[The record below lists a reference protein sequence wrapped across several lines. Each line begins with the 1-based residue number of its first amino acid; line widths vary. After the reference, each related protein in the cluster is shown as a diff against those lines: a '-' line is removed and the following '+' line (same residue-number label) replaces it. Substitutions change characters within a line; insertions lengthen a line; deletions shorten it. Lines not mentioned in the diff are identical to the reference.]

1 MTEFVHLHNHTDFS
15 LLDGAASISRYVAK
29 AKEYGMKSLAITDHG
44 NMFGV
49 LDFYDACRK
58 AGIRPIPGC
67 EFYINPE
74 GREIKDAGNHYYHLI
89 LLAMNDKGYHNLM
102 ELNSIGFLEG
112 FYYKPRIDN
121 EVLAQHS
128 EGLIC
133 TSACLAGEIPQK
145 LLAGNIEGAYEVAR
159 WYKDL
164 FGDRYYIEIQ
174 NHFIPDEVRVLPM
187 LAKLARDLDIK
198 LVATNDI
205 HYIDKADANAHD
217 ILMCIGTGAKKADT
231 NRMHFDTEEFYMKSP
246 DEMAELFS
254 DYPDAI
260 ANTVELADRCDFEIQ
275 FPGPM
280 LPSVDVP
287 SQYKDTKEYLTALSW
302 EGLRR
307 RYPGYE
313 NDPEQKK
320 VLEDRLNYELGVILK
335 MGFDG
340 YYLIVRDYIYWAKT
354 HDIPVGAGRGS
365 GAGSMVAY
373 CVDITNVDPIAHD
386 LLFERFLNP
395 ERVSLPDFDIDF
407 CYEGRQ
413 SVIDYV
419 TEHYGVDRVGQ
430 IATFGTLKAK
440 AVVKD
445 VARVL
450 DIPFDESNRI
460 TKYILDVLPDEAKA
474 EHVTSLLEW
483 SIRVSPELQ
492 ETRARGGVYEELF
505 DVSLRLENLSRH
517 VSTHACGVVIGQTPL
532 KNYVPLYKDPKS
544 GGISTQYTMNNLER
558 CGLVKMDFLG
568 LKTLTLIRNT
578 ERLIRKV
585 QPDFDIEKVRY
596 DDKETF
602 EMLSK
607 GDSMMV
613 FQLESPGM
621 QKNLRLLEPTRF
633 DELDAMVS
641 LYRPG
646 PMEYIPRY
654 IDSKQGRI
662 PIQYPDPALENLLKP
677 TYGVIVYQ
685 EQVMRVA
692 QIIAGFTLGEADTLR
707 KIMGKKKVK
716 EMPAQREKFI
726 KGAMALGHT
735 EEHAAD
741 IFHMLEPFAKYGFNK
756 SHSVCY
762 TLLAYRT
769 AYLKCHYRAEFLAAN
784 LTNEIGS
791 GDKYKEYLD
800 YVKAQNIDILPPNIN
815 DSDVYFTVVGGKLI
829 YGLAGIKGVGATTVQ
844 SILDERAA
852 NGPYKDF
859 LDFARRSDPKVLNS
873 GVLEGLINSGTFDC
887 FGYNRPTL
895 LANYELA
902 IKSVKE
908 DKDAQM
914 MGQNLLFGADEPEVN
929 NFEMKVQPDYD
940 FLEKL
945 EVEKNYL
952 GFYVSG
958 HPLDS
963 YKTLWENCVKL
974 DISKPERINEGPKYD
989 FIGMVVECKEVQTKA
1004 GGKMGRLV
1012 LEDYNGRL
1020 DVTVFP
1026 RQWAMCSLGVSVG
1039 RIIAVRGNFKA
1050 YNGNLGFSADTVY
1063 VDPNQMKPERA
1074 RCVVIELDWSEYPGR
1089 DALRAIR
1096 AVLKKH
1102 RGSADVAV
1110 VVYRGT
1116 DDDGKLEGRVR
1127 KIVAGEKFRVDGS
1140 RELISELKE
1149 CPSVHDVYAE

>member
-1 MTEFVHLHNHTDFS
+1 
-15 LLDGAASISRYVAK
+15 
-29 AKEYGMKSLAITDHG
+29 
-44 NMFGV
+44 
-49 LDFYDACRK
+49 
-58 AGIRPIPGC
+58 
-67 EFYINPE
+67 
-74 GREIKDAGNHYYHLI
+74 
-89 LLAMNDKGYHNLM
+89 
-102 ELNSIGFLEG
+102 
-112 FYYKPRIDN
+112 
-121 EVLAQHS
+121 
-128 EGLIC
+128 
-133 TSACLAGEIPQK
+133 
-145 LLAGNIEGAYEVAR
+145 
-159 WYKDL
+159 
-164 FGDRYYIEIQ
+164 
-174 NHFIPDEVRVLPM
+174 
-187 LAKLARDLDIK
+187 
-198 LVATNDI
+198 
-205 HYIDKADANAHD
+205 
-217 ILMCIGTGAKKADT
+217 
-231 NRMHFDTEEFYMKSP
+231 
-246 DEMAELFS
+246 
-254 DYPDAI
+254 
-260 ANTVELADRCDFEIQ
+260 
-275 FPGPM
+275 
-280 LPSVDVP
+280 
-287 SQYKDTKEYLTALSW
+287 
-302 EGLRR
+302 
-307 RYPGYE
+307 
-313 NDPEQKK
+313 
-320 VLEDRLNYELGVILK
+320 
-335 MGFDG
+335 
-340 YYLIVRDYIYWAKT
+340 
-354 HDIPVGAGRGS
+354 
-365 GAGSMVAY
+365 MVAY

-407 CYEGRQ
+407 CFEGRQ

-419 TEHYGVDRVGQ
+419 TDHYGVDRVGQ

-460 TKYILDVLPDEAKA
+460 TKFILDVLPDEAKA

-532 KNYVPLYKDPKS
+532 KDYVPLYKDPKS

-585 QPDFDIEKVRY
+585 DPDFDIEKVRY

-800 YVKAQNIDILPPNIN
+800 YVKEQNIEILPPNIN
-815 DSDVYFTVVGGKLI
+815 DSDAYFTVVNGKLI

-873 GVLEGLINSGTFDC
+873 GVLDGLINSGTFDC

-895 LANYELA
+895 LANYEMA

-929 NFEMKVQPDYD
+929 NFEMKTQPDYE

-945 EVEKNYL
+945 EIEKNYL

-974 DISKPERINEGPKYD
+974 DLSKKERITEGPKYD

-1020 DVTVFP
+1020 EVTVFP
-1026 RQWAMCSLGVSVG
+1026 KQWAMCSLGVTVG
-1039 RIIAVRGNFKA
+1039 RIIAVRGNFKS

-1063 VDPNQMKPERA
+1063 VDPNQMKPERP
-1074 RCVVIELDWSEYPGR
+1074 RCVTIELDWSEYPGR

-1096 AVLKKH
+1096 TVLKKY
-1102 RGSADVAV
+1102 RGTADVAV

-1127 KIVAGEKFRVDGS
+1127 KVVAGEKFRVDGS
-1140 RELISELKE
+1140 RELLSELRE
-1149 CPSVHDVYAE
+1149 CPSVHDVYSE

>member
-1 MTEFVHLHNHTDFS
+1 MTEFVHLHNHTDYS
-15 LLDGAASISRYVAK
+15 LLDGAASSAKYIAK
-29 AKEYGMKSLAITDHG
+29 AQEYGMKALAITDHG

-49 LDFYDACRK
+49 LDFYDNCLK
-58 AGIRPIPGC
+58 AGIQPIPGC

-74 GREIKDAGNHYYHLI
+74 GRTVKDAGFHYYHLI

-102 ELNSIGFLEG
+102 ELNSIAYTEG

-121 EVLAQHS
+121 EVLETHS

-133 TSACLAGEIPQK
+133 LSACLAGEIPQK
-145 LLAGNIEGAYEVAR
+145 LLAGNVEGAYEVAK
-159 WYKDL
+159 WYKNL

-174 NHFIPDEVRVLPM
+174 NHFIPEEVQVLPQ
-187 LAKLARDLDIK
+187 LAKLARDLDIPM
-198 LVATNDI
+198 VATNDI
-205 HYIDKADANAHD
+205 HYIEKSDANAHD
-217 ILMCIGTGAKKADT
+217 ILMCIGTGKKKSDT
-231 NRMHFDTEEFYMKSP
+231 DRMKFDTEEFYLKSG

-254 DYPDAI
+254 EYPEAI
-260 ANTVELADRCDFEIQ
+260 SNTLKIAERCNFKIE
-275 FPGPM
+275 FPGPI
-280 LPSVDVP
+280 LPDVDVP
-287 SQYKDTKEYLTALSW
+287 SEYKDTKEYLTALSW
-302 EGLRR
+302 QGLRR

-313 NDPEQKK
+313 SDPEKK
-320 VLEDRLNYELGVILK
+320 KILETRLNYELGVILK

-373 CVDITNVDPIAHD
+373 CVDITNVDPIKHD

-407 CYEGRQ
+407 CFEGRQ
-413 SVIDYV
+413 TVIDYV
-419 TEHYGVDRVGQ
+419 TEHYGVNRVGQ

-450 DIPFDESNRI
+450 DIPFDESNKI
-460 TKYILDVLPDEAKA
+460 TKLILDALDDEAKA
-474 EHVTSLLEW
+474 AHVSSLLEW
-483 SIRVSPELQ
+483 SLHQSPELQ
-492 ETRARGGVYEELF
+492 EMRSRGGVYEELF
-505 DVSLRLENLSRH
+505 DVSLRLENLARH
-517 VSTHACGVVIGQTPL
+517 VSTHACGVVIGKTPL
-532 KNYVPLYKDPKS
+532 LNYVPLYRDPKS

-578 ERLIRKV
+578 IRLIHKTE
-585 QPDFDIEKVRY
+585 PDFDIEKIPEN
-596 DDKETF
+596 DKETF
-602 EMLSK
+602 EMMSK

-621 QKNLRLLEPTRF
+621 QKNLKLLEPTRF
-633 DELDAMVS
+633 EELDAMVS

-646 PMEYIPRY
+646 PMDYIPKY

-662 PIQYPDPALENLLKP
+662 PIEYPDPALEDLLKS

-685 EQVMRVA
+685 EQVMRVS

-726 KGAMALGHT
+726 KGAMALGHSQQ
-735 EEHAAD
+735 HAED
-741 IFHMLEPFAKYGFNK
+741 IFDMLMPFAKYGFNK

-762 TLLAYRT
+762 TVLAYRT
-769 AYLKCHYRAEFLAAN
+769 AYLKCHYRVEFLAAN

-800 YVKAQNIDILPPNIN
+800 FVKNDGIQILPPSIN
-815 DSDVYFTVVGGKLI
+815 DSDMYFNVVDGKMI
-829 YGLAGIKGVGATTVQ
+829 YGLAGIKGVGAPTVQ
-844 SILDERAA
+844 SILDEREA

-859 LDFARRSDPKVLNS
+859 LDFIRRSDAKCLNS
-873 GVLEGLINSGTFDC
+873 GVLEGLINAGAFDC

-895 LANYELA
+895 LANFEAA
-902 IKSVKE
+902 IKSTKE
-908 DKDAQM
+908 DKDAQS
-914 MGQNLLFGADEPEVN
+914 MGQNLLFGGDDDDVVT
-929 NFEMKVQPDYD
+929 FEMKVQPDYE

-945 EVEKNYL
+945 EIEKNYL

-958 HPLDS
+958 HPLDT
-963 YKTLWENCVKL
+963 YKTAWENCVKL
-974 DISKPERINEGPKYD
+974 DLSKPERISEGPKYD
-989 FIGMVVECKEVQTKA
+989 FIGMVSERKEVVTKS

-1012 LEDYNGRL
+1012 VEDYNGRL
-1020 DVTVFP
+1020 EVTVFP
-1026 RQWAMCSLGVSVG
+1026 KQWAMCSMGIVVGKIIGVHGSFKSFNG
-1039 RIIAVRGNFKA
+1039 RM
-1050 YNGNLGFSADTVY
+1050 GFTADVVY
-1063 VDPNQMKPERA
+1063 GDPMQMKPDHAKRVFVEIDQSVYA
-1074 RCVVIELDWSEYPGR
+1074 GR
-1089 DALRAIR
+1089 QSIKEMRSVA
-1096 AVLKKH
+1096 KKH
-1102 RGSADVAV
+1102 RGAADLVM
-1110 VVYRGT
+1110 VVYPGT
-1116 DDDGKLEGRVR
+1116 DDDGKLTGRSR
-1127 KIVAGEKFRVDGS
+1127 KVIADKSFSVDGS
-1140 RELISELKE
+1140 RELLSELIE
-1149 CPSVHDVYAE
+1149 CQMVHDVYCE

>member
-1 MTEFVHLHNHTDFS
+1 MTDFVHLHNHTDYS
-15 LLDGAASISRYVAK
+15 LLDGAASISKYVAK
-29 AKEYGMKSLAITDHG
+29 AKEYGMKALAITDHG

-49 LDFYDACRK
+49 LDFYDACNK
-58 AGIRPIPGC
+58 AGIQPIPGC
-67 EFYINPE
+67 EFYINPD
-74 GREIKDAGNHYYHLI
+74 GRASKEAGNHYYHLI

-102 ELNSIGFLEG
+102 ELNSIAFLEG

-133 TSACLAGEIPQK
+133 TSACLAGEISQK
-145 LLAGNIEGAYEVAR
+145 LLDGNVEGAYETAR
-159 WYKDL
+159 WYKNL

-174 NHFIPDEVRVLPM
+174 NHFIPEEVRVLPQ
-187 LAKLARDLDIK
+187 LVKLARDLDIK

-205 HYIDKADANAHD
+205 HYIDKDDANAHD
-217 ILMCIGTGAKKADT
+217 ILLCIGTGKKKADED
-231 NRMHFDTEEFYMKSP
+231 RMRFQTQEFYMKSP

-254 DYPDAI
+254 EYPDAI
-260 ANTVELADRCDFEIQ
+260 SNTVELAERCKCEIQ
-275 FPGPM
+275 FPGPQ

-287 SQYKDTKEYLTALSW
+287 PQYKDTKEYLTALSW
-302 EGLRR
+302 DGLRR

-313 NDPEQKK
+313 SDPEKKK
-320 VLEDRLNYELGVILK
+320 VLEDRLSYELGVILK

-407 CYEGRQ
+407 CFEGRQ

-419 TEHYGVDRVGQ
+419 TDHYGVDRVGQ

-460 TKYILDVLPDEAKA
+460 TKLILETLPDEAKA
-474 EHVTSLLEW
+474 AHVSSLLEW
-483 SIRVSPELQ
+483 SIHVSPELQ
-492 ETRARGGVYEELF
+492 ELRERGGVYEELF
-505 DVSLRLENLSRH
+505 DVSLRLENLARH
-517 VSTHACGVVIGQTPL
+517 VSTHACGVVIGKTAL
-532 KNYVPLYKDPKS
+532 KDYVPLYKDPKS
-544 GGISTQYTMNNLER
+544 GGITTQYTMNNLER

-578 ERLIRKV
+578 ERLIHKRL
-585 QPDFDIEKVRY
+585 PDFDIEKVRY

-662 PIQYPDPALENLLKP
+662 PIQYPDPSLENLLKP

-726 KGAMALGHT
+726 KGAMELGHS

-769 AYLKCHYRAEFLAAN
+769 AYLKCHFKAEFLAAN

-800 YVKAQNIDILPPNIN
+800 YVKGQGVQILPPSVN
-815 DSDVYFTVVGGKLI
+815 DSDMYFNVVDGKLI
-829 YGLAGIKGVGATTVQ
+829 YGLVGIKGLGAPTVQ
-844 SILDERAA
+844 SILDEREK
-852 NGPYKDF
+852 NGKYKDF
-859 LDFARRSDPKVLNS
+859 LDFIKRSDPKVLNS
-873 GVLEGLINSGTFDC
+873 GVLEGLINAGAMDC

-902 IKSVKE
+902 IKSTKD

-914 MGQNLLFGADEPEVN
+914 MGQNLLFGADDDCVN
-929 NFEMKVQPDYD
+929 NFEITTKPDYG

-945 EVEKNYL
+945 EIEKNYL

-958 HPLDS
+958 HPLDT
-963 YKTLWENCVKL
+963 YKTAWENCVKHDL
-974 DISKPERINEGPKYD
+974 SKPERIVEGLKYD
-989 FIGMVVECKEVQTKA
+989 FIGMVTEKKEIQTKA
-1004 GGKMGRLV
+1004 GGKMGRLTI
-1012 LEDYNGRL
+1012 EDYNGKL
-1020 DVTVFP
+1020 EVTVFP
-1026 RQWAMCSLGVSVG
+1026 KQWAMCALGIEVG
-1039 RIIAVRGNFKA
+1039 KIIGLHGAFKS
-1050 YNGNLGFSADTVY
+1050 YNDRMGYAADVVY
-1063 VDPNQMKPERA
+1063 GDPNQMKPERPKK
-1074 RCVVIELDWSEYPGR
+1074 VWIEVDQSIYAGR
-1089 DALRAIR
+1089 DSLREIR
-1096 AVLKKH
+1096 SVLVKH
-1102 RGSADVAV
+1102 RGTADVTF
-1110 VVYRGT
+1110 VVYPRT
-1116 DDDGKLEGRVR
+1116 DEDGKLSGHPR
-1127 KIVAGEKFRVDGS
+1127 KIVCGDKFTVDGS
-1140 RELISELKE
+1140 RELLGSLKE
-1149 CPSVHDVYAE
+1149 CQSVYDVYSA

>member
-1 MTEFVHLHNHTDFS
+1 
-15 LLDGAASISRYVAK
+15 
-29 AKEYGMKSLAITDHG
+29 
-44 NMFGV
+44 
-49 LDFYDACRK
+49 
-58 AGIRPIPGC
+58 
-67 EFYINPE
+67 
-74 GREIKDAGNHYYHLI
+74 
-89 LLAMNDKGYHNLM
+89 
-102 ELNSIGFLEG
+102 
-112 FYYKPRIDN
+112 
-121 EVLAQHS
+121 
-128 EGLIC
+128 
-133 TSACLAGEIPQK
+133 
-145 LLAGNIEGAYEVAR
+145 
-159 WYKDL
+159 
-164 FGDRYYIEIQ
+164 
-174 NHFIPDEVRVLPM
+174 
-187 LAKLARDLDIK
+187 
-198 LVATNDI
+198 
-205 HYIDKADANAHD
+205 
-217 ILMCIGTGAKKADT
+217 
-231 NRMHFDTEEFYMKSP
+231 
-246 DEMAELFS
+246 
-254 DYPDAI
+254 
-260 ANTVELADRCDFEIQ
+260 
-275 FPGPM
+275 
-280 LPSVDVP
+280 
-287 SQYKDTKEYLTALSW
+287 
-302 EGLRR
+302 
-307 RYPGYE
+307 
-313 NDPEQKK
+313 
-320 VLEDRLNYELGVILK
+320 

-354 HDIPVGAGRGS
+354 HGIPVGAGRGS

-407 CYEGRQ
+407 CFEGRQ

-419 TEHYGVDRVGQ
+419 TDHYGFDRVGQ

-460 TKYILDVLPDEAKA
+460 TKYVLDTLPDEAKA

-505 DVSLRLENLSRH
+505 DVSLRLENRARH
-517 VSTHACGVVIGQTPL
+517 VSTHACGVVIGQTAL
-532 KNYVPLYKDPKS
+532 KNYVPLYRDPKS
-544 GGISTQYTMNNLER
+544 GGLSTQYTMNNLER

-578 ERLIRKV
+578 ERLIRKTK
-585 QPDFDIEKVRY
+585 PDFDIEKIPDNDR
-596 DDKETF
+596 ETF
-602 EMLSK
+602 EMLSR

-633 DELDAMVS
+633 EELDAMVS

-646 PMEYIPRY
+646 PMDYIPKY

-662 PIQYPDPALENLLKP
+662 PIQYPDPSLEALLKP

-726 KGAMALGHT
+726 KGAMALGHS
-735 EEHAAD
+735 EQHAAD

-769 AYLKCHYRAEFLAAN
+769 AYLKAHFKAEFLAAN

-800 YVKAQNIDILPPNIN
+800 YVKNQGVKILPPNIN
-815 DSDVYFTVVGGKLI
+815 DSEMYFNVVDGKLV
-829 YGLAGIKGVGATTVQ
+829 YGFAGIKGLGPSSVQ
-844 SILDERAA
+844 MILDERQA

-859 LDFARRSDPKVLNS
+859 LDFIKRSDQKILSSN
-873 GVLEGLINSGTFDC
+873 VLEGLINAGAFDC

-902 IKSVKE
+902 IKFTQNDKE
-908 DKDAQM
+908 AQS
-914 MGQNLLFGADEPEVN
+914 MGQNLLFAGFEDETT
-929 NFEMKVQPDYD
+929 NFEMKIQPDYE

-945 EVEKNYL
+945 EIEKNYL

-958 HPLDS
+958 HPLDT
-963 YKTLWENCVKL
+963 YRKLWENCVKL
-974 DISKPERINEGPKYD
+974 DLSKPERISEGVRYD
-989 FIGMVVECKEVQTKA
+989 LVGMVTERKEVMTKA
-1004 GGKMGRLV
+1004 GTKMGRLV
-1012 LEDYNGRL
+1012 IEDYNGHL
-1020 DVTVFP
+1020 EVTVFAK
-1026 RQWAMCSLGVSVG
+1026 QWAMCSVGVVAG
-1039 RIIAVRGNFKA
+1039 KIIAVSGRFKL
-1050 YNGNLGFSADTVY
+1050 YNGNMGFSADVVF
-1063 VDPNQMKPERA
+1063 VDPNQMKSERPRRVYVEIDHSIYA
-1074 RCVVIELDWSEYPGR
+1074 GR
-1089 DALRAIR
+1089 DSLREIR
-1096 AVLKKH
+1096 SVVKKH
-1102 RGSADVAV
+1102 RGTAEFVLC
-1110 VVYRGT
+1110 VYKGT
-1116 DDDGKLEGRVR
+1116 DDDGKLEGKPQ
-1127 KIVAGEKFRVDGS
+1127 KIVAGEKFTVDGS
-1140 RELISELKE
+1140 RELMQELRE
-1149 CPSVHDVYAE
+1149 CQSVHDVYCE

>member
-29 AKEYGMKSLAITDHG
+29 AAEYGMKSLAITDHG

-49 LDFYDACRK
+49 LDFYDACKK

-74 GREIKDAGNHYYHLI
+74 GRTIKDSGNHYYHLI

-121 EVLAQHS
+121 EVLAEHS

-159 WYKDL
+159 WYKNL

-174 NHFIPDEVRVLPM
+174 NHFIPEEIQVLPQ
-187 LAKLARDLDIK
+187 LVKLARDLDIK

-205 HYIDKADANAHD
+205 HYIDKEDANAHD
-217 ILMCIGTGAKKADT
+217 ILLCIGTGAKKADT

-260 ANTVELADRCDFEIQ
+260 ANTVELADRCDFEIK
-275 FPGPM
+275 FPGPL
-280 LPSVDVP
+280 LPSVEVP
-287 SQYKDTKEYLTALSW
+287 PQYADTKEYLTALSW

-313 NDPEQKK
+313 DNPEQKK
-320 VLEDRLNYELGVILK
+320 ILEERLNYELGVILK

-419 TEHYGVDRVGQ
+419 TDHYGVDRVGQ

-460 TKYILDVLPDEAKA
+460 TKFILDVLPDEAKA

-517 VSTHACGVVIGQTPL
+517 VSTHACGVVIGQTAL

-585 QPDFDIEKVRY
+585 NPDFDIENVGY

-800 YVKAQNIDILPPNIN
+800 YVKEQDIEILPPNIN
-815 DSDVYFTVVGGKLI
+815 DSDAYFTVVGGKLI

-895 LANYELA
+895 LANYEMA
-902 IKSVKE
+902 IRSVKE

-945 EVEKNYL
+945 EIEKNYL

-963 YKTLWENCVKL
+963 YRTLWENCVKL
-974 DISKPERINEGPKYD
+974 DLSKPERRTEGPRYD
-989 FIGMVVECKEVQTKA
+989 IIGMVVECKEVQTKA

-1020 DVTVFP
+1020 EVTVFP
-1026 RQWAMCSLGVSVG
+1026 KQWAMCSLGVSAG

-1050 YNGNLGFSADTVY
+1050 YNGNLGFSADTVF

-1074 RCVVIELDWSEYPGR
+1074 RSVVIELDWSEYPGR

-1096 AVLKKH
+1096 TVLKKY

-1127 KIVAGEKFRVDGS
+1127 KVVAGEKFRVDGS
-1140 RELISELKE
+1140 RELLSELRE
-1149 CPSVHDVYAE
+1149 CPSVHDVYSE

>member
-29 AKEYGMKSLAITDHG
+29 AKEFGMKALAITDHG

-49 LDFYDACRK
+49 LDFYDACK
-58 AGIRPIPGC
+58 AAGIQPIPGC

-74 GREIKDAGNHYYHLI
+74 GRAIRDAGNHYYHLI

-102 ELNSIGFLEG
+102 ELNSIAYLEG
-112 FYYKPRIDN
+112 FYYKPRID
-121 EVLAQHS
+121 AQALMEHS

-145 LLAGNIEGAYEVAR
+145 LLAGNIEGAYETAR
-159 WYKDL
+159 WYKNL

-174 NHFIPDEVRVLPM
+174 NHFIPEEIQVLPQ
-187 LAKLARDLDIK
+187 LVKLARDLDIK

-205 HYIDKADANAHD
+205 HYIDKSDANAHD
-217 ILMCIGTGAKKADT
+217 ILLCIGTGKKKADT
-231 NRMHFDTEEFYMKSP
+231 DRMRFDTEEFYMKSP

-254 DYPDAI
+254 EYPDAI
-260 ANTVELADRCDFEIQ
+260 SNTVELAERCVFDID
-275 FPGPM
+275 FPGPK

-287 SQYKDTKEYLTALSW
+287 PQYKDTKEYLTALSW
-302 EGLRR
+302 DGLRR

-320 VLEDRLNYELGVILK
+320 VLEERLNYELGVILK
-335 MGFDG
+335 MGYDG

-354 HDIPVGAGRGS
+354 HGIPVGAGRGS

-413 SVIDYV
+413 RVIDYV

-450 DIPFDESNRI
+450 DIPFDESNKI
-460 TKYILDVLPDEAKA
+460 TKFILDVLPDEAKA

-483 SIRVSPELQ
+483 SIHVSPELQ
-492 ETRARGGVYEELF
+492 EMRARGGVYEELF

-517 VSTHACGVVIGQTPL
+517 VSTHACGVVIGQTAL

-578 ERLIRKV
+578 ERLIRKKD
-585 QPDFDIEKVRY
+585 PTFDVEKIK
-596 DDKETF
+596 DGDKETF

-662 PIQYPDPALENLLKP
+662 PIQYPDPSLENLLKS

-716 EMPAQREKFI
+716 LMPAQREKFI
-726 KGAMALGHT
+726 KGAMEKGHT
-735 EEHAAD
+735 EQHAAE

-762 TLLAYRT
+762 TVLAYRT
-769 AYLKCHYRAEFLAAN
+769 AYLKCHYKPEFLAAN

-791 GDKYKEYLD
+791 GDKYKEYLE
-800 YVKAQNIDILPPNIN
+800 YVKNQGVQILPPNIN
-815 DSDVYFTVVGGKLI
+815 DSEMYFNVIGDKLI
-829 YGLAGIKGVGATTVQ
+829 YGLAGIKGVGAPTVQ
-844 SILDERAA
+844 SILDERNA

-859 LDFARRSDPKVLNS
+859 MDFIRRSDAKVLNS

-887 FGYNRPTL
+887 FGFNRPTL
-895 LANYELA
+895 IENYEMA
-902 IKSVKE
+902 IKSTKE
-908 DKDAQM
+908 DKDAQS
-914 MGQNLLFGADEPEVN
+914 MGQNLLFGMDDDTATH
-929 NFEMKVQPDYD
+929 FEMKVKPDYD

-945 EVEKNYL
+945 EIEKNYL

-958 HPLDS
+958 HPLDT
-963 YKTLWENCVKL
+963 YKTVWENCVKL
-974 DISKPERINEGPKYD
+974 DLSKPERITEGPKYD
-989 FIGMVVECKEVQTKA
+989 FIGMVTELKEIQTKS
-1004 GGKMGRLV
+1004 GGKMGRLT
-1012 LEDYNGRL
+1012 LEDYNGHL
-1020 DVTVFP
+1020 DVTIFP
-1026 RQWAMCSLGVSVG
+1026 KQWAMCSLGISVG
-1039 RIIAVRGNFKA
+1039 KIIGVHGSFKT
-1050 YNGNLGFSADTVY
+1050 YNERQGFTADVVY
-1063 VDPNQMKPERA
+1063 GDPHQMKPERA
-1074 RCVVIELDWSEYPGR
+1074 RRVTVEIDQSIYAGR
-1089 DALRAIR
+1089 DSLREMRSVIR
-1096 AVLKKH
+1096 KH
-1102 RGSADVAV
+1102 RGAAEVAF
-1110 VVYRGT
+1110 VVYPGT
-1116 DDDGKLEGRVR
+1116 NDEGKLEGRSR
-1127 KIVAGEKFRVDGS
+1127 KVVAGERFGVDGS
-1140 RELISELKE
+1140 RELMAELRE
-1149 CPSVHDVYAE
+1149 CQSVYDVYSE

>member
-15 LLDGAASISRYVAK
+15 LLDGAASIPRYVAK
-29 AKEYGMKSLAITDHG
+29 AKEFGMKALAITDHG

-49 LDFYDACRK
+49 LDFYDACKK
-58 AGIRPIPGC
+58 AGIQPIPGC

-74 GREIKDAGNHYYHLI
+74 GRALKDAGNHYYHLI

-102 ELNSIGFLEG
+102 ELNSIAYLEG
-112 FYYKPRIDN
+112 FYYKPRIDA
-121 EVLAQHS
+121 EVLEQHS

-133 TSACLAGEIPQK
+133 TSACLAGEISQK
-145 LLAGNIEGAYEVAR
+145 FLDGNDEGAYETAR
-159 WYKDL
+159 WYKNL

-174 NHFIPDEVRVLPM
+174 NHFIPEEIRVLPK
-187 LAKLARDLDIK
+187 LVKLARDLDIK

-205 HYIDKADANAHD
+205 HYIDKEDANAHD
-217 ILMCIGTGAKKADT
+217 ILLCIGTGKKKSDED
-231 NRMHFDTEEFYMKSP
+231 RMRFQTEEFYMKSP

-254 DYPDAI
+254 EYPDAI
-260 ANTVELADRCDFEIQ
+260 SNTVELAERCRFDIQ
-275 FPGPM
+275 FPGPL

-287 SQYKDTKEYLTALSW
+287 PQYKDTKEYLTALSW

-313 NDPEQKK
+313 SDPEKKK
-320 VLEDRLNYELGVILK
+320 VLEDRLNYELSVILK

-354 HDIPVGAGRGS
+354 HGIPVGAGRGS

-407 CYEGRQ
+407 CFEGRQ

-450 DIPFDESNRI
+450 DIPYDESNKL

-492 ETRARGGVYEELF
+492 EYRARGGLYEELF

-517 VSTHACGVVIGQTPL
+517 VSTHACGVVIGQTAL

-544 GGISTQYTMNNLER
+544 GGITTQYTMNNLER

-578 ERLIRKV
+578 ERLIRKKDPSFDV
-585 QPDFDIEKVRY
+585 EKIPDG
-596 DDKETF
+596 DKATY
-602 EMLSK
+602 EMLSR

-621 QKNLRLLEPTRF
+621 QNNLRRLEPTRF

-662 PIQYPDPALENLLKP
+662 PIQYPDPSLENLLKP

-735 EEHAAD
+735 EEHAAE

-762 TLLAYRT
+762 TVLAYRT
-769 AYLKCHYRAEFLAAN
+769 AYLKCNYKAEFFAAN

-800 YVKAQNIDILPPNIN
+800 YVKGQGIEILPPSIN
-815 DSDVYFTVVGGKLI
+815 DSEMYFNVVDGKLI
-829 YGLAGIKGVGATTVQ
+829 YGLAGIKGVGAPTVQ

-852 NGPYKDF
+852 NGPYADF
-859 LDFARRSDPKVLNS
+859 LDFIRRSDAKVLNS
-873 GVLEGLINSGTFDC
+873 GVLEGLIKAGAMDC

-902 IKSVKE
+902 IKFTKD
-908 DKDAQM
+908 DKDAQS
-914 MGQNLLFGADEPEVN
+914 MGQNLLFGVEESAAS
-929 NFEMKVQPDYD
+929 FEMKVQPDYS
-940 FLEKL
+940 FMEKL
-945 EVEKNYL
+945 EIEKECL

-958 HPLDS
+958 HPLDR
-963 YKTLWENCVKL
+963 YKEVWKNCVKL
-974 DISKPERINEGPKYD
+974 DLSKPERITEGVKYD
-989 FIGMVVECKEVQTKA
+989 LVGMVSEMKEVQTKA
-1004 GGKMGRLV
+1004 GGRMGRLT
-1012 LEDYNGRL
+1012 LEDYNGKL
-1020 DVTVFP
+1020 EVTIFP
-1026 RQWAMCSLGVSVG
+1026 KQWALCSMGVAAG
-1039 RIIAVRGNFKA
+1039 KIIGVRGTFRT
-1050 YNGNLGFSADTVY
+1050 YNGNMGFSADVVY
-1063 VDPNQMKPERA
+1063 GDPNQMKPERP
-1074 RCVVIELDWSEYPGR
+1074 RRVFIEIDWSRYPGR
-1089 DALRAIR
+1089 DALREMR
-1096 AVLKKH
+1096 TVLRK
-1102 RGSADVAV
+1102 
-1110 VVYRGT
+1110 YRGT
-1116 DDDGKLEGRVR
+1116 AEPVFNVFPGIGEDGKPEGRVR
-1127 KIVAGEKFRVDGS
+1127 RIVGSQKFGTDGS
-1140 RELISELKE
+1140 EELLAALRG
-1149 CPSVHDVYAE
+1149 CASVHDVYTE

>member
-1 MTEFVHLHNHTDFS
+1 MTEFVHLHNHTDYS
-15 LLDGAASISRYVAK
+15 LLDGAAAISKYVQRAK
-29 AKEYGMKSLAITDHG
+29 DYGMKALAITDHG
-44 NMFGV
+44 NMFGA
-49 LDFYDACRK
+49 LDFYDSCLK
-58 AGIRPIPGC
+58 AGIQPILGC

-74 GREIKDAGNHYYHLI
+74 GRALKEAGNHYYHLI

-102 ELNSIGFLEG
+102 ELNSIAYLEG

-121 EVLAQHS
+121 EVLAKHS

-145 LLAGNIEGAYEVAR
+145 LLDGNVEGAYETAR
-159 WYKDL
+159 WYKNL

-174 NHFIPDEVRVLPM
+174 NHFIPEEVRVLPQ
-187 LAKLARDLDIK
+187 LVKLARDLDIK

-205 HYIDKADANAHD
+205 HYIDKDDANAHD
-217 ILMCIGTGAKKADT
+217 ILLCIGTGKKKSDED
-231 NRMHFDTEEFYMKSP
+231 RMRFATEEFYMKSP

-254 DYPDAI
+254 EYPDAI
-260 ANTVELADRCDFEIQ
+260 ANTVEVAERCKFEID
-275 FPGPM
+275 FPGPK

-287 SQYKDTKEYLTALSW
+287 PQYKDTKEYLTALSW
-302 EGLRR
+302 EGLRK

-313 NDPEQKK
+313 NDPEKKK
-320 VLEDRLNYELGVILK
+320 VLEDRLNYELSVILK

-354 HDIPVGAGRGS
+354 HGVPVGAGRGS
-365 GAGSMVAY
+365 GAGSIVAY
-373 CVDITNVDPIAHD
+373 CIEITNVDPIAHD

-460 TKYILDVLPDEAKA
+460 TKFVLDTLPDEAKA

-492 ETRARGGVYEELF
+492 EVRARGGVYEELF

-532 KNYVPLYKDPKS
+532 IDYVPLYKDPKS
-544 GGISTQYTMNNLER
+544 GGITTQYTMNNLER

-568 LKTLTLIRNT
+568 LKTLTLIKNT
-578 ERLIRKV
+578 EKLIRKRI
-585 QPDFDIEKVRY
+585 PDFDVEKIP
-596 DDKETF
+596 DGDKATF
-602 EMLSK
+602 AMLSK

-621 QKNLRLLEPTRF
+621 QKNLRLLEPTKF
-633 DELDAMVS
+633 EELDAMVS

-662 PIQYPDPALENLLKP
+662 PIHYPDPSLENLLKS

-726 KGAMALGHT
+726 KGAMAKGHS
-735 EEHAAD
+735 EEHAAE

-762 TLLAYRT
+762 TVLAYRT
-769 AYLKCHYRAEFLAAN
+769 AYLKCNFKAEFLAAN

-800 YVKAQNIDILPPNIN
+800 YVKGQGIQILPPSIN
-815 DSDVYFTVVGGKLI
+815 ESDMYFNVVDGKLI
-829 YGLAGIKGVGATTVQ
+829 YGLAGIKGVGTNTVQ
-844 SILDERAA
+844 SILDEREK

-859 LDFARRSDPKVLNS
+859 LDFIRRSDSKVLNS
-873 GVLEGLINSGTFDC
+873 GVMEGLINAGAFDC
-887 FGYNRPTL
+887 FGFNRPTL
-895 LANYELA
+895 LANYDLA
-902 IKSVKE
+902 IKSTKE
-908 DKDAQM
+908 DKDAQS
-914 MGQNLLFGADEPEVN
+914 MGQNLLFGADDETVSQ
-929 NFEMKVQPDYD
+929 FEMKVVPDYD

-945 EVEKNYL
+945 NIEKNYL

-958 HPLDS
+958 HPLDT
-963 YKTLWENCVKL
+963 YKTAWENCVKL
-974 DISKPERINEGPKYD
+974 DLSKPERITEGTKYD
-989 FIGMVVECKEVQTKA
+989 FIGMVTECKEVQTKA
-1004 GGKMGRLV
+1004 GGKMGRV
-1012 LEDYNGRL
+1012 VIEDYNGKL
-1020 DVTVFP
+1020 EVTIFP
-1026 RQWAMCSLGVSVG
+1026 KQWAMCSMG
-1039 RIIAVRGNFKA
+1039 IAVGKIIGVHGSFRS
-1050 YNGNLGFSADTVY
+1050 YNNRLGYAADVVY
-1063 VDPNQMKPERA
+1063 GDPNQMKGERA
-1074 RCVVIELDWSEYPGR
+1074 KRVWVEVDQSIYAGR
-1089 DALRAIR
+1089 DSLRDMR
-1096 AVLKKH
+1096 AVVRKH
-1102 RGSADVAV
+1102 RGMAEVAF
-1110 VVYRGT
+1110 VVYPRT
-1116 DDDGKLEGRVR
+1116 DEDGNLAGHPR
-1127 KIVAGEKFRVDGS
+1127 KIVAGDRFGVDGS
-1140 RELISELKE
+1140 RELLAELRE
-1149 CPSVHDVYAE
+1149 CQSVHGVYAE